1 MFRLRDYGAPFLPGM
16 DREFPCPICTAADVN
31 GHDFP
36 AVEILDP
43 CDIDFDRVFVRDWL
57 DGEFSRRIYVCDTCS
72 GSWEPTGRPAISYAE
87 IRHLWLTD
95 RAGYDDLVME
105 ATSGVY

>member
-31 GHDFP
+31 GHAFP

-43 CDIDFDRVFVRDWL
+43 PQLDAVRELHYPVEIEPSDTIC
-57 DGEFSRRIYVCDTCS
+57 GECS
-72 GSWEPTGRPAISYAE
+72 YQLPNGRYFGEVVEYPCPTICALGGA
-87 IRHLWLTD
+87 
-95 RAGYDDLVME
+95 
-105 ATSGVY
+105 

>member
-31 GHDFP
+31 GHAFP
-36 AVEILDP
+36 AV
-43 CDIDFDRVFVRDWL
+43 
-57 DGEFSRRIYVCDTCS
+57 
-72 GSWEPTGRPAISYAE
+72 E